1 MFAVKGY
8 HAVVCDAFIIGWC
21 QVYTQKKK
29 KKKKKKMVIFPLS
42 DLFGDC

>member
-29 KKKKKKMVIFPLS
+29 KKKKKKIGDFSFIGPLW
-42 DLFGDC
+42 